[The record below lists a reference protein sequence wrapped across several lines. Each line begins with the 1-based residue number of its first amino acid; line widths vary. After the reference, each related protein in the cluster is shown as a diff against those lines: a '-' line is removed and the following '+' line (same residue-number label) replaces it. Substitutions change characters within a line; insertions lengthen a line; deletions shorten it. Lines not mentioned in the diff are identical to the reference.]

1 MNKSHPQKAEYK
13 KPETK
18 EYILCDFVYSSRA
31 ANYATV
37 LEVKIV
43 VTLERREVKF
53 VGLASNCK
61 GAQRNSRGFGNC
73 IPRSC

>member
-1 MNKSHPQKAEYK
+1 MNKSHPQEAEYK

-43 VTLERREVKF
+43 VTLERGEV
-53 VGLASNCK
+53 C
-61 GAQRNSRGFGNC
+61 GAG
-73 IPRSC
+73 